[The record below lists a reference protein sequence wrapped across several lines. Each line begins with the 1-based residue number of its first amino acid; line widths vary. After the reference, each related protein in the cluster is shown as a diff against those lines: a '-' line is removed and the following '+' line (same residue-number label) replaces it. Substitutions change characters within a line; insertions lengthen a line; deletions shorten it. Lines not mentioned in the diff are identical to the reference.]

1 MNCPVCSKELH
12 EIEVSGVTL
21 DECTTCPGIWFDS
34 GELQRTRREM
44 RLDERPREFVA
55 TEGVARLSCPRCRTK
70 TVETGSVGDA
80 PFHRCAQCG
89 GSFVTDE
96 ILPHHQRRASGS
108 WVVGGLWKGLLRL
121 FDLDR
126 MNPSDAELDRARGD
140 VRGNDS

>member
-44 RLDERPREFVA
+44 RLDEQPRKFVA
-55 TEGVARLSCPRCRTK
+55 KEGAAPLPCPRCRAK
-70 TVETGSVGDA
+70 TVETGLVGTA

-96 ILPHHQRRASGS
+96 ILPFHKRKQSGS
-108 WVVGGLWKGLLRL
+108 GVVGGLWKAFLRL
-121 FDLDR
+121 LELDR
-126 MNPSDAELDRARGD
+126 MLPTDAELDRARGKKEE
-140 VRGNDS
+140 R